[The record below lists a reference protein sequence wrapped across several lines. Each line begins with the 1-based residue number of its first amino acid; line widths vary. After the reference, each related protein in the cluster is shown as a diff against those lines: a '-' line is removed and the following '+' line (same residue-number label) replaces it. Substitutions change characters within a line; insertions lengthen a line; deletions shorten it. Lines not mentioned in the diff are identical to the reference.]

1 LDSSNKLG
9 VCVLTFNSEM
19 TIAYV
24 LDSILQQSRQPDK
37 IVIVDGGSKDNTVE
51 IARKMLEG
59 RNSEI
64 IEAPGTNIPQA
75 RNICLSE
82 AVREGFRWLLFID
95 SDEILLNRNIIS
107 AALEIIQAFP
117 ESIIYLPHQ
126 ARYFKYF
133 EEVKS
138 FLDSVKMSDEEIK
151 LEIVPSIRIG
161 MGSTLISRSI
171 FERIKFDECVNFNED
186 YHYAFQALKDGFSTF
201 LALGTERFIVDV
213 NLLKD
218 AKSDIY
224 WRMNTTEY
232 VKALKKKAIVQFIEA
247 IKEGTLE
254 FSRGRFLK
262 PILLKHLP
270 NAILLFSL
278 LLLPFTLFLSLRFFF
293 VLVIVNILNL
303 IVYPLY
309 KMWKGYP
316 FLLAIKNRFKFMLF
330 SFLLLIWSPYAY
342 RELRK
347 LTFSPP

>member
-1 LDSSNKLG
+1 
-9 VCVLTFNSEM
+9 M
-19 TIAYV
+19 
-24 LDSILQQSRQPDK
+24 
-37 IVIVDGGSKDNTVE
+37 IVIVDGGSRDNTVE
-51 IARKMLEG
+51 IARKRLDG
-59 RNSEI
+59 RNGKI

-82 AVREGFRWLLFID
+82 AVRGGFRWLFFID
-95 SDEILLNRNIIS
+95 SDEVLLNRNIIS
-107 AALEIIQAFP
+107 TTLEIVQAFP
-117 ESIIYLPHQ
+117 ESIIHLSGE
-126 ARYFKYF
+126 ARYFKNF
-133 EEVKS
+133 EEAKS
-138 FLDSVKMSDEEIK
+138 FLDSVKMSDERIK
-151 LEIVPSIRIG
+151 LEIAPSIRIG

-171 FERIKFDECVNFNED
+171 FERIKFDEDLNFGED
-186 YHYAFQALKDGFSTF
+186 AYYAFQALKDGFSSF
-201 LALGTERFIVDV
+201 RALGTERFIVDV

-232 VKALKKKAIVQFIEA
+232 VKASKKKAIVQFMDAIE
-247 IKEGTLE
+247 ERTLR
-254 FSRGRFLK
+254 FSRRKFVK

-278 LLLPFTLFLSLRFFF
+278 LLLPFPLFLSLRFFF